1 MPNTRTYYRS
11 FAGGEISPDMFGRID
26 DTKFQTGLAR
36 MKNFIAMPQ
45 GSAEN
50 RPGTEYVNEVKDSTK
65 KTRLIPFSYSTTQT
79 MVIEMG
85 NGYMRFHTN
94 GATIAPGTL
103 NTYSQT
109 NTVFA
114 VNTTTNYITRVGGSS
129 YANGTPIQIASTGTL
144 PSPLVAATTYYVI
157 NSDGTVFQLSLTLN
171 GSAIDITTAGTGTI
185 TTNRVYQRGDLV
197 RSTFPTA
204 NYYCL
209 ATSVGNAPPN
219 ATYWQAMPSG
229 ILEIPTPYAEADLF
243 DIHYVQSNDV
253 LTLVHPNYAPQEF
266 RRYSSIDWRLET
278 ISFGATVAT
287 PTGVAVT
294 ANRGTGVNITNI
306 TISALGAQ
314 GVFTLS
320 NDAKNKQLAEGDSIY
335 ITGVVGMTQLND
347 QYYIIDTFPTA
358 STMKLVYYQTGTF
371 VDTHTFTAYTSGG
384 LVQAMTPAADI
395 TNYYVVTAL
404 NPDHQQESV
413 QSAVVS
419 VTNNLNVQGAYN
431 TISWTA
437 VSGVLRYNVYKRQ
450 NGLYGYIGQTSSTS
464 FVDDNIAPDLSITP
478 SIYDT
483 VFSSAGNY
491 PGAVSYFEQRK
502 AFAGT
507 TNEPQTLWMTRSPT
521 ENDMSYSI
529 PTQDDDRIKVEV
541 AVREAS
547 TIRHIVPLTQMLML
561 TNSSELRVS
570 PINSDV
576 ITPST
581 ISVRPQSY
589 IGANNVQPEIV
600 NNIVVYCAERGGHVR
615 ELGYSWQSQGFITGD
630 LSLRATHL
638 FDNLTL
644 SDMCYAKSPQPILW
658 FISSSGY
665 MLGLTYVPEQQLGA
679 WHWHETDGTFE
690 SLTAVAEGD
699 EDRVYVVVKRT
710 INGSTKRYIERLA
723 SRRVVD
729 LEDCI
734 FVDSAL
740 TYDGINANSAN
751 VLTVSGGTN
760 WDSSEVLTI
769 TKGVGG
775 TVDFFDYPAQT
786 NAGDCIVFTDSDGN
800 KYRFTIIATS
810 NSNTATVR
818 VDKTLPVSLRNVGI
832 NEFEF
837 ARRDLSGLSHLE
849 GKTVSILADG
859 AVMPE
864 QVVTSGSIS
873 LQRAA
878 TKIIVG
884 LPYESDLQTLP
895 MTLNV
900 DGFGQGR
907 TKNVNKAWLRVFK
920 SSGIFVGPD
929 ADHLVEYKQR
939 TTEPYG
945 SPPSLKSD
953 ELLVV
958 MTPSW
963 GAGGQVYI
971 RQADP
976 LPLTLVGLTLEVSI
990 GG

>member
-1 MPNTRTYYRS
+1 
-11 FAGGEISPDMFGRID
+11 
-26 DTKFQTGLAR
+26 
-36 MKNFIAMPQ
+36 
-45 GSAEN
+45 
-50 RPGTEYVNEVKDSTK
+50 
-65 KTRLIPFSYSTTQT
+65 
-79 MVIEMG
+79 
-85 NGYMRFHTN
+85 
-94 GATIAPGTL
+94 
-103 NTYSQT
+103 
-109 NTVFA
+109 
-114 VNTTTNYITRVGGSS
+114 
-129 YANGTPIQIASTGTL
+129 
-144 PSPLVAATTYYVI
+144 
-157 NSDGTVFQLSLTLN
+157 
-171 GSAIDITTAGTGTI
+171 
-185 TTNRVYQRGDLV
+185 
-197 RSTFPTA
+197 
-204 NYYCL
+204 
-209 ATSVGNAPPN
+209 
-219 ATYWQAMPSG
+219 MPSG
-229 ILEIPTPYAEADLF
+229 FYEIPTPYAEADLF
-243 DIHYVQSNDV
+243 DIHYVQSADV
-253 LTLVHPNYAPQEF
+253 MTLVHPNYAPRELQ
-266 RRYSSIDWRLET
+266 RYGATNWQLGV

-335 ITGVVGMTQLND
+335 ITGVVGMTQVND
-347 QYYIIDTFPTA
+347 QYYIIDTFPSA

-413 QSAVVS
+413 QSAIVS
-419 VTNNLNVQGAYN
+419 ATNNLNVQGAYN
-431 TISWTA
+431 TINWTA
-437 VSGVLRYNVYKRQ
+437 VSEVLRYNVYKRQ

-600 NNIVVYCAERGGHVR
+600 NNVVVYCAERGGHVR

-630 LSLRATHL
+630 LSLRSTHL
-638 FDNLTL
+638 FDNLEL

-690 SLTAVAEGD
+690 SCTAVAEGD

-710 INGSTKRYIERLA
+710 INGSTKRYVERLA
-723 SRRVVD
+723 SRQVD
-729 LEDCI
+729 ALDDCI

-740 TYDGINANSAN
+740 TYNGTNITSET
-751 VLTVSGGTN
+751 VTVSGGTA
-760 WDSSEVLTI
+760 WDSTEVLTI
-769 TKGVGG
+769 TASSSLFVWPGTTDVGDAI
-775 TVDFFDYPAQT
+775 VLT
-786 NAGDCIVFTDSDGN
+786 NANGV
-800 KYRFTIIATS
+800 KYRLTIIATS
-810 NSNTATVR
+810 STTVATARVDKLIPVALRNTAT
-818 VDKTLPVSLRNVGI
+818 TNWS
-832 NEFEF
+832 F
-837 ARRDLSGLSHLE
+837 ARKDLGGLSHLE

-859 AVMPE
+859 AVMPQ
-864 QVVTSGSIS
+864 QVVTSNAIS

-907 TKNVNKAWLRVFK
+907 MKNVNKAWLRVYK

-958 MTPSW
+958 MTPSL

-971 RQADP
+971 RQSDP

>member
-45 GSAEN
+45 GSADN

-85 NGYMRFHTN
+85 DGYMRFHTN

-129 YANGTPIQIASTGTL
+129 YANETPIQIASTGTL

-185 TTNRVYQRGDLV
+185 TMNRVYQRGDLI
-197 RSTFPTA
+197 RSSFPTA

-219 ATYWQAMPSG
+219 ATYWQAMPTG

-253 LTLVHPNYAPQEF
+253 LTLVHPNYAPREF

-278 ISFGATVAT
+278 ISFGATIDT

-294 ANRGTGVNITNI
+294 ANRGTGVNIVGI
-306 TISALGAQ
+306 SISALGGQ
-314 GVFTLS
+314 GEFELA
-320 NDAKNKQLAEGDSIY
+320 NDAENKQLAKGDSIY
-335 ITGVVGMTQLND
+335 ITGVVGMTEVND
-347 QYYIIDTFPTA
+347 KYYIVDSWPT
-358 STMKLVYYQTGTF
+358 TKKMKLVYYQTGTL

-419 VTNNLNVQGAYN
+419 ATNNLNVQGAYN

-483 VFSSAGNY
+483 VFNSAGNY

-529 PTQDDDRIKVEV
+529 PIQDDDRIKVEV

-630 LSLRATHL
+630 LSLRSTHL

-665 MLGLTYVPEQQLGA
+665 ILGLTYVPEQQIGA

-690 SLTAVAEGD
+690 SCTAVAEGD

-710 INGSTKRYIERLA
+710 INGSMKRYVERLA

-740 TYDGINANSAN
+740 TYDGINADSAN

-760 WDSSEVLTI
+760 WDSSEVLTM
-769 TKGVGG
+769 TKGAGG
-775 TVDFFDYPAQT
+775 AINFFDYPEQT

-859 AVMPE
+859 AVMPQ
-864 QVVTSGSIS
+864 QVVTSGAIS

-939 TTEPYG
+939 TTELYG

>member
-45 GSAEN
+45 GSADN

-85 NGYMRFHTN
+85 DGYMRFHTN
-94 GATIAPGTL
+94 GGTLRPGT
-103 NTYSQT
+103 TPSYSTTKTISSVDTGT
-109 NTVFA
+109 NTF
-114 VNTTTNYITRVGGSS
+114 TSS
-129 YANGTPIQIASTGTL
+129 NHGYANGTQVQIASSSTL
-144 PSPLVAATTYYVI
+144 PAPLVAATTYYVV
-157 NSDGTVFQLSLTLN
+157 NATSGTYQLSLSSS
-171 GSAIDITTAGTGTI
+171 GSAIDITTAGSGTI
-185 TTNRVYQRGDLV
+185 TTERVYVLGDYV
-197 RSTFPTA
+197 
-204 NYYCL
+204 YYPGLYHCYCI
-209 ATSVGNAPPN
+209 ATSVGNIPTNTAYWYEMPN
-219 ATYWQAMPSG
+219 SIY
-229 ILEIPTPYAEADLF
+229 EIPTPYAEADLF
-243 DIHYVQSNDV
+243 DIHYVQSADV
-253 LTLVHPNYAPQEF
+253 MTLVHPNYAPRELQ
-266 RRYSSIDWRLET
+266 RYGTGNWRLLP
-278 ISFGATVAT
+278 ISFGATIDT

-294 ANRGTGVNITNI
+294 ANRGTGVNIVGI
-306 TISALGAQ
+306 SISALGGQ
-314 GVFTLS
+314 GEFELA
-320 NDAKNKQLAEGDSIY
+320 NDAENKQLAKGDSIY
-335 ITGVVGMTQLND
+335 ITGVVGMTQVND
-347 QYYIIDTFPTA
+347 QYYIIDSWPT
-358 STMKLVYYQTGTF
+358 TKKMKLVYYQTGTL

-404 NPDHQQESV
+404 NSDHQQESV

-483 VFSSAGNY
+483 VFNSAGNY

-630 LSLRATHL
+630 LSLRSTHL

-665 MLGLTYVPEQQLGA
+665 MLGLTYVPEQQIGA

-710 INGSTKRYIERLA
+710 INGNTKRYIERLA

-740 TYDGINANSAN
+740 TYDGTNTEIET
-751 VLTVSGGTN
+751 VTVSGGTA
-760 WDSSEVLTI
+760 WDSTEVLTI
-769 TKGVGG
+769 TLNASTAVL
-775 TVDFFDYPAQT
+775 FDYPAQT
-786 NAGDCIVFTDSDGN
+786 NVGDCIVITDANGV
-800 KYRFTIIATS
+800 KYRLTIVATS
-810 NSNTATVR
+810 STTVATARVDKLIPVALRNTAT
-818 VDKTLPVSLRNVGI
+818 TSWS
-832 NEFEF
+832 F
-837 ARRDLSGLSHLE
+837 ALQDLGGLSHLE

-859 AVMPE
+859 AVMPQ
-864 QVVTSGSIS
+864 QVVTSGAIS

-939 TTEPYG
+939 TTELYG

>member
-1 MPNTRTYYRS
+1 
-11 FAGGEISPDMFGRID
+11 MFGRID
-26 DTKFQTGLAR
+26 DTKFQTGVAR

-45 GSAEN
+45 GAADN
-50 RPGTEYVNEVKDSTK
+50 RPGTEFVKEIKDSTK
-65 KTRLIPFSYSTTQT
+65 KTRLIPFTYSTTQT
-79 MVIEMG
+79 MVLELG
-85 NGYMRFHTN
+85 EYYMRFHTN
-94 GATIAPGTL
+94 GATLAPGSAGIWNSVSAYVVGNL
-103 NTYSQT
+103 VSDGGVKYQCIQANTNKTPASQPT
-109 NTVFA
+109 YWYPLPTGI
-114 VNTTTNYITRVGGSS
+114 Y
-129 YANGTPIQIASTGTL
+129 QIA
-144 PSPLVAATTYYVI
+144 
-157 NSDGTVFQLSLTLN
+157 
-171 GSAIDITTAGTGTI
+171 
-185 TTNRVYQRGDLV
+185 
-197 RSTFPTA
+197 
-204 NYYCL
+204 
-209 ATSVGNAPPN
+209 
-219 ATYWQAMPSG
+219 
-229 ILEIPTPYAEADLF
+229 TPYAEADLF
-243 DIHYVQSNDV
+243 DIHYVQSADV
-253 LTLVHPNYAPQEF
+253 MTLVHPNYAPREL
-266 RRYSSIDWRLET
+266 RRYGATDWRLET
-278 ISFGATVAT
+278 ISFGSAILAPGAPTVTAFRGQSQNITAISTASPAVLEVPVKPLFAEQSTVFITGCTGTGTFSLPDGFYTVTHTGT
-287 PTGVAVT
+287 PSNGFKIADYNTGVAY
-294 ANRGTGVNITNI
+294 NN
-306 TISALGAQ
+306 
-314 GVFTLS
+314 
-320 NDAKNKQLAEGDSIY
+320 
-335 ITGVVGMTQLND
+335 
-347 QYYIIDTFPTA
+347 
-358 STMKLVYYQTGTF
+358 TGTYTGSGSVQESSRVYD
-371 VDTHTFTAYTSGG
+371 VD
-384 LVQAMTPAADI
+384 
-395 TNYYVVTAL
+395 NYYVVTSL
-404 NPDHQQESV
+404 NDTNAESAA
-413 QSAVVS
+413 SSSGHVV
-419 VTNNLNVQGAYN
+419 NNLTVTGAYN
-431 TISWTA
+431 TITWSA
-437 VSGVLRYNVYKRQ
+437 VTGATRYNVYKRL
-450 NGLYGYIGQTSSTS
+450 NGLYGYIGQTSALT
-464 FVDDNIAPDLSITP
+464 FTDDNIAPDLSITP
-478 SIYDT
+478 SIYDS
-483 VFSSAGNY
+483 VFASSGNY
-491 PGAVSYFEQRK
+491 PSAVSYFEQRK

-507 TNEPQTLWMTRSPT
+507 TNEPQTLWMTRSAT

-529 PTQDDDRIKVEV
+529 PIQDDDRIKIEV

-600 NNIVVYCAERGGHVR
+600 NNVVVYCADRGGHVR

-630 LSLRATHL
+630 LSLRSTHL

-690 SLTAVAEGD
+690 SCTAVAEGN

-710 INGSTKRYIERLA
+710 INGSTKRYVERLA
-723 SRRVVD
+723 SRQVD
-729 LEDCI
+729 ALEDCI

-740 TYDGINANSAN
+740 TYNGTNTTSET
-751 VLTVSGGTN
+751 VTVSGGTA
-760 WDSSEVLTI
+760 WDSTEVLTI
-769 TKGVGG
+769 TLGVSID
-775 TVDFFDYPAQT
+775 VSFAYPAQT
-786 NAGDCIVFTDSDGN
+786 DVGDCIVITDSNGV
-800 KYRFTIIATS
+800 KYRLTIIATS
-810 NSNTATVR
+810 STTVATAR
-818 VDKTLPVSLRNVGI
+818 VDKTIPVALRNAATT
-832 NEFEF
+832 NWSF
-837 ARRDLSGLSHLE
+837 ARKDLGGLSHIE

-859 AVMPE
+859 AVMPQ
-864 QVVTSGSIS
+864 QVVTSGAIS

-907 TKNVNKAWLRVFK
+907 MKNVNKAWLRVYK

-939 TTEPYG
+939 STEPYG

-953 ELLVV
+953 EVLVV

-971 RQADP
+971 RQSDP

>member
-26 DTKFQTGLAR
+26 DTKFQTGVAR

-45 GSAEN
+45 GAADN
-50 RPGTEYVNEVKDSTK
+50 RPGTEFVKEVKDSTK
-65 KTRLIPFSYSTTQT
+65 KTRLIPFTYSTTQT
-79 MVIEMG
+79 MVLELG
-85 NGYMRFHTN
+85 EYYMRFHTN
-94 GATIAPGTL
+94 GGTL
-103 NTYSQT
+103 NTGFIGFWS
-109 NTVFA
+109 
-114 VNTTTNYITRVGGSS
+114 
-129 YANGTPIQIASTGTL
+129 
-144 PSPLVAATTYYVI
+144 
-157 NSDGTVFQLSLTLN
+157 SLTAYFL
-171 GSAIDITTAGTGTI
+171 
-185 TTNRVYQRGDLV
+185 GDLV
-197 RSTFPTA
+197 ITGGVKYQCIQA
-204 NYYCL
+204 NTNKTP
-209 ATSVGNAPPN
+209 ATEP
-219 ATYWQAMPSG
+219 TYWYPIPSG
-229 ILEIPTPYAEADLF
+229 VYQIATPYAEADLF
-243 DIHYVQSNDV
+243 DIHYVQSADV
-253 LTLVHPNYAPQEF
+253 MTLVHPNYPPAEL
-266 RRYSSIDWRLET
+266 RRYGATNWRLET
-278 ISFGATVAT
+278 ISFGSAIAAPGAPTVTAFRGQSQNITTISTASPAVLEVPVKPLFAEQSTVFITGCTGVPGFSLPDGFYTVTHTGT
-287 PTGVAVT
+287 PSNGFKIADYNTGVAYNNAYAYT
-294 ANRGTGVNITNI
+294 ANSGSVQESSR
-306 TISALGAQ
+306 
-314 GVFTLS
+314 
-320 NDAKNKQLAEGDSIY
+320 
-335 ITGVVGMTQLND
+335 
-347 QYYIIDTFPTA
+347 
-358 STMKLVYYQTGTF
+358 VYD
-371 VDTHTFTAYTSGG
+371 VD
-384 LVQAMTPAADI
+384 
-395 TNYYVVTAL
+395 NYYVVTSL
-404 NPDHQQESV
+404 NDTNAESAA
-413 QSAVVS
+413 SSSGHVV
-419 VTNNLNVQGAYN
+419 NNLTVTGAYN
-431 TISWTA
+431 TITWSA
-437 VSGVLRYNVYKRQ
+437 VTGATRYNVYKRL
-450 NGLYGYIGQTSSTS
+450 NGLYGYIGQTSALT
-464 FVDDNIAPDLSITP
+464 FTDDNIAPDLSITP
-478 SIYDT
+478 SIYDS
-483 VFSSAGNY
+483 VFASSGNY

-507 TNEPQTLWMTRSPT
+507 TNEPQTLWMTRSAT

-529 PTQDDDRIKVEV
+529 PIQDDDRIKIEV

-600 NNIVVYCAERGGHVR
+600 NNVVVYCADRGGHVR

-665 MLGLTYVPEQQLGA
+665 MLGLTYVPEQQLGS

-690 SLTAVAEGD
+690 SCTAVAEGD

-710 INGSTKRYIERLA
+710 INGSTKRYVERLA
-723 SRRVVD
+723 SRQVD
-729 LEDCI
+729 ALEDCI

-740 TYDGINANSAN
+740 TYDGVNTNELN
-751 VLTVSGGTN
+751 YLTVSGGTN
-760 WDSSEVLTI
+760 WDSSEVLTMTQAASGFPI
-769 TKGVGG
+769 FTYPG
-775 TVDFFDYPAQT
+775 TTDV
-786 NAGDCIVFTDSDGN
+786 GDCIVFTDSDGN
-800 KYRFTIIATS
+800 KYRFTIISVTAAD
-810 NSNTATVR
+810 TATVR
-818 VDKTLPVSLRNVGI
+818 VDKTVPVSLRNVPV

-837 ARRDLSGLSHLE
+837 ARKDLAGLSHLE

-859 AVMPE
+859 AVMPQ
-864 QVVTSGSIS
+864 QVVTSGAIS

-878 TKIIVG
+878 TKIIAG

-907 TKNVNKAWLRVFK
+907 MKNVNKAWLRVYK

-971 RQADP
+971 RQSDP

>member
-1 MPNTRTYYRS
+1 MAQTRTYTRS
-11 FAGGEISPDMFGRID
+11 FAGGEVSPEMWGRID
-26 DTKFQTGLAR
+26 DAKLQ
-36 MKNFIAMPQ
+36 NFVALPQ
-45 GSAEN
+45 GPAEN
-50 RPGTEYVNEVKDSTK
+50 RPGTAFVREVKDSTK
-65 KTRLIPFSYSTTQT
+65 RTRLIPFTFSTTQT
-79 MVIEMG
+79 MVLEMG
-85 NGYMRFHTN
+85 AGYFRFHTQ
-94 GATIAPGTL
+94 GATIGPGTPAA
-103 NTYSQT
+103 YST
-109 NTVFA
+109 TKTISA
-114 VNTTTNYITRVGGSS
+114 VNTGTETFTSNTHG
-129 YANGTPIQIASTGTL
+129 YANGTPVQVSATTTL
-144 PSPLVAATTYYVI
+144 PAPLVAATTYYVI
-157 NSDGTVFQLSLTLN
+157 NAAANTYQLSLTAT
-171 GSAIDITTAGTGTI
+171 GSAIDITTAGSGTI
-185 TTNRVYQRGDLV
+185 TTNRVYSVGNLV
-197 RSTFPTA
+197 SSGGV
-204 NYYCL
+204 NYYCI
-209 ATSVGNAPPN
+209 ASTAGNTPPSP
-219 ATYWQAMPSG
+219 TYWYAMPAG
-229 ILEIPTPYAEADLF
+229 IYEIPNPYAEADLF
-243 DIHYVQSNDV
+243 DIHYVQSADV
-253 LTLVHPNYAPQEF
+253 MTLVHPNYAPREL
-266 RRYSSIDWRLET
+266 RRYGATDWRLEV
-278 ISFGATVAT
+278 ISFGATIAT

-294 ANRGTGVNITNI
+294 ANRGTGINIVGI
-306 TISALGAQ
+306 SISASGGQ
-314 GVFTLS
+314 GEFELA

-335 ITGVVGMTQLND
+335 ITGVVGMTEVND
-347 QYYIIDTFPTA
+347 KYYIIDSWPT
-358 STMKLVYYQTGTF
+358 TKKMKLVYYQTGTY

-395 TNYYVVTAL
+395 TNYYVITAL
-404 NPDHQQESV
+404 NPDHQQESA

-419 VTNNLNVQGAYN
+419 TTNNLNVQGAYN
-431 TISWTA
+431 TITWTA

-483 VFSSAGNY
+483 VFTGTGNY

-529 PTQDDDRIKVEV
+529 PTQDDDRIKIEV

-589 IGANNVQPEIV
+589 IGANNVQPEVV
-600 NNIVVYCAERGGHVR
+600 NNIVVYCADRGGHVR
-615 ELGYSWQSQGFITGD
+615 ELGYSFQSQGFITGD
-630 LSLRATHL
+630 LSLRSTHL

-690 SLTAVAEGD
+690 SCTAIAEGD

-710 INGSTKRYIERLA
+710 INGSTKRYVERLA
-723 SRRVVD
+723 SRQVD
-729 LEDCI
+729 ALEDCI

-740 TYDGINANSAN
+740 TYDGINATSET
-751 VLTVSGGTN
+751 VTVSGGTA

-769 TKGVGG
+769 TLGVSFN
-775 TVDFFDYPAQT
+775 VLFAYPAQT
-786 NAGDCIVFTDSDGN
+786 DAGDCIVITDANGV
-800 KYRFTIIATS
+800 KYRLTIIATS
-810 NSNTATVR
+810 STTMATAR
-818 VDKTLPVSLRNVGI
+818 VDKTIPVALRNVATT
-832 NEFEF
+832 NWSF
-837 ARRDLSGLSHLE
+837 ARKDFGGLSHLE

-859 AVMPE
+859 AVMPQ
-864 QVVTSGSIS
+864 QVVTSGAIS

-907 TKNVNKAWLRVFK
+907 MKNVNKAWLRVYK

-971 RQADP
+971 RQSDP

>member
-26 DTKFQTGLAR
+26 DTKFQTGVAR

-45 GSAEN
+45 GAADN
-50 RPGTEYVNEVKDSTK
+50 RPGTEFVKEVKDSTK
-65 KTRLIPFSYSTTQT
+65 KTRLIPFTYSTMQT
-79 MVIEMG
+79 MVLELG
-85 NGYMRFHTN
+85 EYYMRFHTD
-94 GATIAPGTL
+94 GGTL
-103 NTYSQT
+103 NTGFIGFWNSVT
-109 NTVFA
+109 A
-114 VNTTTNYITRVGGSS
+114 
-129 YANGTPIQIASTGTL
+129 
-144 PSPLVAATTYYVI
+144 YV
-157 NSDGTVFQLSLTLN
+157 L
-171 GSAIDITTAGTGTI
+171 
-185 TTNRVYQRGDLV
+185 GDLV
-197 RSTFPTA
+197 STGGVKYQCIQA
-204 NYYCL
+204 NTNKTP
-209 ATSVGNAPPN
+209 ATEP
-219 ATYWQAMPSG
+219 TYWYPIPSG
-229 ILEIPTPYAEADLF
+229 VYQIATPYAEADLF
-243 DIHYVQSNDV
+243 DIHYVQSADV
-253 LTLVHPNYAPQEF
+253 MTLVHPNYAPREL
-266 RRYSSIDWRLET
+266 RRYAATDWRLEV
-278 ISFGATVAT
+278 ISFGATIGT
-287 PTGVAVT
+287 PTSVAVT
-294 ANRGTGVNITNI
+294 ANRGTGINITNI
-306 TISALGAQ
+306 TKANP
-314 GVFTLS
+314 GVFTLA
-320 NDAKNKQLAEGDSIY
+320 NDVKNKQLREGDSIY
-335 ITGVVGMTQLND
+335 ITGVVGMTQVND
-347 QYYIIDTFPTA
+347 RYYIVDTMPTN
-358 STMKLVYYQTGTF
+358 STMRLVDYQTA
-371 VDTHTFTAYTSGG
+371 VALDTSSYSAYTSGG
-384 LVQAMTPAADI
+384 LVQVMTPAADI

-413 QSAVVS
+413 ESAVVS

-437 VSGVLRYNVYKRQ
+437 VSGVLRYNIYKRQ

-600 NNIVVYCAERGGHVR
+600 NNVVVYCADRGGHVR

-630 LSLRATHL
+630 LSLRSTHL
-638 FDNLTL
+638 FDNLEL

-690 SLTAVAEGD
+690 SCTAVAEGD

-710 INGSTKRYIERLA
+710 INGSTKRYVERLA
-723 SRRVVD
+723 SRQINA

-740 TYDGINANSAN
+740 TYSGTNTTSET
-751 VLTVSGGTN
+751 VTVSGGTA
-760 WDSSEVLTI
+760 WDSTEVLTI
-769 TKGVGG
+769 TLGVSID
-775 TVDFFDYPAQT
+775 VSFAYPAQT
-786 NAGDCIVFTDSDGN
+786 DVGDCIVITDTNGV
-800 KYRFTIIATS
+800 KYRLTIIATS
-810 NSNTATVR
+810 STTVATARVDKLIPVALRNTAT
-818 VDKTLPVSLRNVGI
+818 TNWS
-832 NEFEF
+832 F
-837 ARRDLSGLSHLE
+837 ARKDLGGLSHLE

-859 AVMPE
+859 AVMPQ

-907 TKNVNKAWLRVFK
+907 MKNVNKAWLRVYK

-945 SPPSLKSD
+945 SPPSIKSD

-971 RQADP
+971 RQSDP

>member
-26 DTKFQTGLAR
+26 DSKFQTGLAR

-45 GSAEN
+45 GSADN

-85 NGYMRFHTN
+85 DGYMRFHTN
-94 GATIAPGTL
+94 GGVLTTQGTTIGIWSSGT
-103 NTYSQT
+103 TYSLGQLVRY
-109 NTVFA
+109 NTVR
-114 VNTTTNYITRVGGSS
+114 YQC
-129 YANGTPIQIASTGTL
+129 IQAGINHQ
-144 PSPLVAATTYYVI
+144 PNVSP
-157 NSDGTVFQLSLTLN
+157 
-171 GSAIDITTAGTGTI
+171 
-185 TTNRVYQRGDLV
+185 
-197 RSTFPTA
+197 
-204 NYYCL
+204 
-209 ATSVGNAPPN
+209 
-219 ATYWQAMPSG
+219 TYWYQLPAG
-229 ILEIPTPYAEADLF
+229 VVYEIGSPYAEADLF
-243 DIHYVQSNDV
+243 DIHYVQSGDV
-253 LTLVHPNYAPQEF
+253 MTLVHPNYAPRELQ
-266 RRYSSIDWRLET
+266 RYGAVDWRLET
-278 ISFGATVAT
+278 ISFGATIAT
-287 PTGVAVT
+287 PTAVAVT
-294 ANRGTGVNITNI
+294 ANRGTGFN
-306 TISALGAQ
+306 ISAISQAAQ
-314 GVFTLS
+314 AVVTVV
-320 NDAKNKQLAEGDSIY
+320 NDVKDKQLTKGDSIY
-335 ITGVVGMTQLND
+335 ITGVIGMTQINNR
-347 QYYIIDTFPTA
+347 YYVVDTFGG
-358 STMKLVYYQTGTF
+358 STSEIHLIDYQTAEKINSTGY
-371 VDTHTFTAYTSGG
+371 TAYTSGG
-384 LVQAMTPAADI
+384 LVQAMIPTADI
-395 TNYYVVTAL
+395 TNYYVVTAISAD
-404 NPDHQQESV
+404 NQRESAK
-413 QSAVVS
+413 SAEAN

-431 TISWTA
+431 TINWTA
-437 VSGVLRYNVYKRQ
+437 VTGAERYNIYKRQ
-450 NGLYGYIGQTSSTS
+450 NGLYGYVGQATGTS
-464 FVDDNIAPDLSITP
+464 FVDDNIAPDMSITP
-478 SIYDT
+478 PIYDT
-483 VFSSAGNY
+483 VFASSGNY

-502 AFAGT
+502 TFAGT
-507 TNEPQTLWMTRSPT
+507 INNPQTLWMTRSAT

-541 AVREAS
+541 AAREAS

-589 IGANNVQPEIV
+589 IGANNVQPEVV
-600 NNIVVYCAERGGHVR
+600 NNIVVYCADRGGHVR
-615 ELGYSWQSQGFITGD
+615 ELGYSFQSQGFITGD

-638 FDNLTL
+638 FDNLSL

-690 SLTAVAEGD
+690 SCTAVAEGD

-710 INGSTKRYIERLA
+710 INGSTKRYVERLA
-723 SRRVVD
+723 SRRVD
-729 LEDCI
+729 ALEDCI

-740 TYDGINANSAN
+740 TYDGTNAEPLN

-760 WDSSEVLTI
+760 WDSSEVLTM
-769 TKGVGG
+769 TKGASG

-810 NSNTATVR
+810 NNATATVR
-818 VDKTLPVSLRNVGI
+818 VDKTVPVSLRNVGV

-837 ARRDLSGLSHLE
+837 ARQDFSGLSHLE

-859 AVMPE
+859 AVMPQ

-878 TKIIVG
+878 TKIVVG

-907 TKNVNKAWLRVFK
+907 MKNVNKAWLRVYK

-953 ELLVV
+953 ELLIV

-971 RQADP
+971 RQSDP

>member
-45 GSAEN
+45 GSADN

-85 NGYMRFHTN
+85 DGYMRFHTN
-94 GATIAPGTL
+94 GGTLQPGT
-103 NTYSQT
+103 TPQYSTTKTISSVDTGT
-109 NTVFA
+109 NTF
-114 VNTTTNYITRVGGSS
+114 TSS
-129 YANGTPIQIASTGTL
+129 NHGYANGTQVQIASSSTL
-144 PSPLVAATTYYVI
+144 PAPLVAATTYYVV
-157 NSDGTVFQLSLTLN
+157 NATSGTYQLSLSSS
-171 GSAIDITTAGTGTI
+171 GSAIDITTAGSGTI
-185 TTNRVYQRGDLV
+185 TTERVYVPGDYV
-197 RSTFPTA
+197 
-204 NYYCL
+204 YYPGLHHCYCI
-209 ATSVGNAPPN
+209 ATSVGNIPTNTAYWYEMPN
-219 ATYWQAMPSG
+219 SIY
-229 ILEIPTPYAEADLF
+229 EIPTPYAEADLF
-243 DIHYVQSNDV
+243 DIHYVQSADV
-253 LTLVHPNYAPQEF
+253 MTLVHPNYAPRELQ
-266 RRYSSIDWRLET
+266 RYGTGNWRLLP
-278 ISFGATVAT
+278 ISFGATIDT
-287 PTGVAVT
+287 PTGVAVA

-306 TISALGAQ
+306 TTSAAGTQA
-314 GVFTLS
+314 VFTLS

-335 ITGVVGMTQLND
+335 ITGVVGMTQVND
-347 QYYIIDTFPTA
+347 KYYIVDVFPTA
-358 STMKLVYYQTGTF
+358 STMKLVYYQTGTL
-371 VDTHTFTAYTSGG
+371 VDTSTFTAYTSGG

-413 QSAVVS
+413 QSSVVS
-419 VTNNLNVQGAYN
+419 ATNNLNVQGAYN

-483 VFSSAGNY
+483 VFNSAGNY

-630 LSLRATHL
+630 LSLRSTHL

-665 MLGLTYVPEQQLGA
+665 MLGLTYVPEQQIGA

-690 SLTAVAEGD
+690 SCTAVAEGD

-740 TYDGINANSAN
+740 TYDGTNTEIET
-751 VLTVSGGTN
+751 VTVSGGTA
-760 WDSSEVLTI
+760 WDSTEVLTI
-769 TKGVGG
+769 TLGASTAVL
-775 TVDFFDYPAQT
+775 FDYPAQT
-786 NAGDCIVFTDSDGN
+786 NVGDCIVITDANGV
-800 KYRFTIIATS
+800 KYRLTIVATS
-810 NSNTATVR
+810 STMVATAR
-818 VDKTLPVSLRNVGI
+818 VDKTIPVALRNTATT
-832 NEFEF
+832 NWSF
-837 ARRDLSGLSHLE
+837 ALQDLSGLSHLE

-859 AVMPE
+859 AVMPQ
-864 QVVTSGSIS
+864 QVVTSGAIS

>member
-26 DTKFQTGLAR
+26 DTKFQTGVAR

-45 GSAEN
+45 GAADN
-50 RPGTEYVNEVKDSTK
+50 RPGTEFVKEVKDSTK
-65 KTRLIPFSYSTTQT
+65 KTRLISFTYSTTQT
-79 MVIEMG
+79 MVLELG
-85 NGYMRFHTN
+85 EYYMRFHTN
-94 GATIAPGTL
+94 GATLAPGSAGIWNSVSAYVVGNL
-103 NTYSQT
+103 VSDGGVKYQCIQANT
-109 NTVFA
+109 NK
-114 VNTTTNYITRVGGSS
+114 
-129 YANGTPIQIASTGTL
+129 TPASEPTYWYPLPTGIYQIA
-144 PSPLVAATTYYVI
+144 
-157 NSDGTVFQLSLTLN
+157 
-171 GSAIDITTAGTGTI
+171 
-185 TTNRVYQRGDLV
+185 
-197 RSTFPTA
+197 
-204 NYYCL
+204 
-209 ATSVGNAPPN
+209 
-219 ATYWQAMPSG
+219 
-229 ILEIPTPYAEADLF
+229 TPYAEADLF
-243 DIHYVQSNDV
+243 DIHYVQSADV
-253 LTLVHPNYAPQEF
+253 MTLVHPNYAPREL
-266 RRYSSIDWRLET
+266 RRYGATDWRLET
-278 ISFGATVAT
+278 ISFGSAITAPGAPTVTAFRGQSQNITAISTASPAVLEVPVKPLFAEQSTVFITGCTGTGTFSLPDGFYTVTHTGT
-287 PTGVAVT
+287 PANSFKIADYNTGVAY
-294 ANRGTGVNITNI
+294 NN
-306 TISALGAQ
+306 
-314 GVFTLS
+314 
-320 NDAKNKQLAEGDSIY
+320 
-335 ITGVVGMTQLND
+335 
-347 QYYIIDTFPTA
+347 
-358 STMKLVYYQTGTF
+358 TGTYTGNGSVQESSRVYD
-371 VDTHTFTAYTSGG
+371 VD
-384 LVQAMTPAADI
+384 
-395 TNYYVVTAL
+395 NYYVVTSL
-404 NPDHQQESV
+404 NDTNAESAA
-413 QSAVVS
+413 SSSGHVV
-419 VTNNLNVQGAYN
+419 NNLTVTGAYN
-431 TISWTA
+431 TITWSA
-437 VSGVLRYNVYKRQ
+437 VTGATRYNVYKRL
-450 NGLYGYIGQTSSTS
+450 NGLYGYIGQTSALT
-464 FVDDNIAPDLSITP
+464 FTDDNIAPDLSITP
-478 SIYDT
+478 SIYDS
-483 VFSSAGNY
+483 VFASSGNY

-507 TNEPQTLWMTRSPT
+507 TNEPQTLWMTQSAT

-529 PTQDDDRIKVEV
+529 PIQDDDRIKIEV

-600 NNIVVYCAERGGHVR
+600 NNVVVYCADRGGHVR

-630 LSLRATHL
+630 LSLRSTHL

-690 SLTAVAEGD
+690 SCTAVAEGD

-710 INGSTKRYIERLA
+710 INGSTKRYVERLA
-723 SRRVVD
+723 SRQVD
-729 LEDCI
+729 ALEDCI

-740 TYDGINANSAN
+740 TYNGINTTSET
-751 VLTVSGGTN
+751 VTVSGGTA
-760 WDSSEVLTI
+760 WDSTEVLTI
-769 TKGVGG
+769 TLGVSID
-775 TVDFFDYPAQT
+775 VSFAYPAQT
-786 NAGDCIVFTDSDGN
+786 DAGDCIVITDSNGV
-800 KYRFTIIATS
+800 KYRLTIIATS
-810 NSNTATVR
+810 STTVATAR
-818 VDKTLPVSLRNVGI
+818 VDKTIPVALRNVATT
-832 NEFEF
+832 NWSF
-837 ARRDLSGLSHLE
+837 ARKDLGGLSHIE

-859 AVMPE
+859 AVMPQ
-864 QVVTSGSIS
+864 QVVTSGAIS

-884 LPYESDLQTLP
+884 LPYQSDLQTLP

-907 TKNVNKAWLRVFK
+907 MKNVNKAWLRVYK

-939 TTEPYG
+939 SAELYG

-953 ELLVV
+953 EVLVV

-971 RQADP
+971 RQSDP

>member
-45 GSAEN
+45 GAADN
-50 RPGTEYVNEVKDSTK
+50 RPGTEFVKEVKDSTK
-65 KTRLIPFSYSTTQT
+65 KTRLISFTYSTTQT
-79 MVIEMG
+79 MVLELG
-85 NGYMRFHTN
+85 EYYMRFHTN
-94 GATIAPGTL
+94 AATLTPGTPSA
-103 NTYSQT
+103 YST
-109 NTVFA
+109 TKTISA
-114 VNTTTNYITRVGGSS
+114 VNTGTETFTSNAHG
-129 YANGTPIQIASTGTL
+129 YANGTPVRVSATTTL
-144 PSPLVAATTYYVI
+144 PAPLVAATTYYVI
-157 NSDGTVFQLSLTLN
+157 NAAANTYQLSLTAT
-171 GSAIDITTAGTGTI
+171 GSAIDITTTGSGTI
-185 TTNRVYQRGDLV
+185 TTNQVYSVGGLV
-197 RSTFPTA
+197 SSGGV
-204 NYYCL
+204 NYYCI
-209 ATSVGNAPPN
+209 ASSVGNAPPN
-219 ATYWQAMPSG
+219 ATYWYSMPSG
-229 ILEIPTPYAEADLF
+229 FYEIPTPYAEADLF
-243 DIHYVQSNDV
+243 DIHYVQSADV
-253 LTLVHPNYAPQEF
+253 MTLVHPNYAPRELQ
-266 RRYSSIDWRLET
+266 RYGATNWQLNV

-335 ITGVVGMTQLND
+335 ITGVVGMTQVND
-347 QYYIIDTFPTA
+347 QYYIIDTFPSA

-419 VTNNLNVQGAYN
+419 ATNNLNVQGAYN
-431 TISWTA
+431 TINWTA

-600 NNIVVYCAERGGHVR
+600 NNVVVYCAERGGHVR

-630 LSLRATHL
+630 LSLRSTHL
-638 FDNLTL
+638 FDNLEL

-690 SLTAVAEGD
+690 SCTAVAEGD

-710 INGSTKRYIERLA
+710 INGSTKRYVERLA
-723 SRRVVD
+723 SRQVD
-729 LEDCI
+729 ALDDCI

-740 TYDGINANSAN
+740 TYNGTNITSET
-751 VLTVSGGTN
+751 VTVSGGTA
-760 WDSSEVLTI
+760 WDSTEVLTI
-769 TKGVGG
+769 TASSSLFVWPGTTDVGDAIVLTDANGV
-775 TVDFFDYPAQT
+775 
-786 NAGDCIVFTDSDGN
+786 
-800 KYRFTIIATS
+800 KYRLTIIATS
-810 NSNTATVR
+810 STTVATARVDKLIPVALRNTAT
-818 VDKTLPVSLRNVGI
+818 TNWS
-832 NEFEF
+832 F
-837 ARRDLSGLSHLE
+837 ARKDLGGLSHLE

-859 AVMPE
+859 AVMPQ

-907 TKNVNKAWLRVFK
+907 MKNVNKAWLRVYK

-971 RQADP
+971 RQSDP

>member
-1 MPNTRTYYRS
+1 MVLEL
-11 FAGGEISPDMFGRID
+11 GE
-26 DTKFQTGLAR
+26 
-36 MKNFIAMPQ
+36 
-45 GSAEN
+45 
-50 RPGTEYVNEVKDSTK
+50 Y
-65 KTRLIPFSYSTTQT
+65 
-79 MVIEMG
+79 
-85 NGYMRFHTN
+85 YMRFHTN
-94 GATIAPGTL
+94 AATLTPGTPSA
-103 NTYSQT
+103 YST
-109 NTVFA
+109 TKTISA
-114 VNTTTNYITRVGGSS
+114 VNTGTETFTSNAHG
-129 YANGTPIQIASTGTL
+129 YANGTPVQVSATTTL
-144 PSPLVAATTYYVI
+144 PAPLVAATTYYVI
-157 NSDGTVFQLSLTLN
+157 NAAANTYQLSLSAT
-171 GSAIDITTAGTGTI
+171 GSAIDITTTGSGTI
-185 TTNRVYQRGDLV
+185 TTNQVYSVGGLV
-197 RSTFPTA
+197 SSGGV
-204 NYYCL
+204 NYYCI
-209 ATSVGNAPPN
+209 ASSVGNAPPN
-219 ATYWQAMPSG
+219 ATYWYPMPSG
-229 ILEIPTPYAEADLF
+229 FYEIPTPYAEADLF
-243 DIHYVQSNDV
+243 DIHYVQSADV
-253 LTLVHPNYAPQEF
+253 MTLVHPNYAPREL
-266 RRYSSIDWRLET
+266 RRYGATDWRLET
-278 ISFGATVAT
+278 ISFGAAIAAPGAPTVTAFRGQSQNITTISTASPAVLEVPVKPLFAEQSTVFITGCTGAAGFSLPDGFYTVTHTGT
-287 PTGVAVT
+287 PANGFKIADYNTGVAYNNAVAYT
-294 ANRGTGVNITNI
+294 ANSGSVQESSR
-306 TISALGAQ
+306 
-314 GVFTLS
+314 
-320 NDAKNKQLAEGDSIY
+320 
-335 ITGVVGMTQLND
+335 
-347 QYYIIDTFPTA
+347 
-358 STMKLVYYQTGTF
+358 VYD
-371 VDTHTFTAYTSGG
+371 VD
-384 LVQAMTPAADI
+384 
-395 TNYYVVTAL
+395 NYYVVTAL
-404 NPDHQQESV
+404 NDTNAES
-413 QSAVVS
+413 QASSSGHVV
-419 VTNNLNVQGAYN
+419 NNLTVTGAYN
-431 TISWTA
+431 TITWSA
-437 VSGVLRYNVYKRQ
+437 VTGATRYNVYKRL
-450 NGLYGYIGQTSSTS
+450 NGLYGYIGQTSALT
-464 FVDDNIAPDLSITP
+464 FTDDNIAPDLSITP
-478 SIYDT
+478 SIYDA
-483 VFSSAGNY
+483 VFASSGNY

-507 TNEPQTLWMTRSPT
+507 TNEPQTLWMTRSAT

-529 PTQDDDRIKVEV
+529 PTQDDDRIKIEV

-600 NNIVVYCAERGGHVR
+600 NNVVVYCAERGGHVR

-630 LSLRATHL
+630 LSLRSTHL
-638 FDNLTL
+638 FDNLEL

-690 SLTAVAEGD
+690 SCTAVAEGD

-710 INGSTKRYIERLA
+710 INGSTKRYVERLA
-723 SRRVVD
+723 SRQVD
-729 LEDCI
+729 ALDDCI

-740 TYDGINANSAN
+740 TYNGTNITSET
-751 VLTVSGGTN
+751 VTVSGGTA
-760 WDSSEVLTI
+760 WDSTEVLTI
-769 TKGVGG
+769 TASSSLFVWPGTTDVGDAIVLTDANGV
-775 TVDFFDYPAQT
+775 
-786 NAGDCIVFTDSDGN
+786 
-800 KYRFTIIATS
+800 KYRLTIIATS
-810 NSNTATVR
+810 STTVATARVDKLIPVALRNTAT
-818 VDKTLPVSLRNVGI
+818 TNWS
-832 NEFEF
+832 F
-837 ARRDLSGLSHLE
+837 ARKDLGGLSHLE

-907 TKNVNKAWLRVFK
+907 TKNVNKAWLRVYK

-953 ELLVV
+953 EVLVV

-971 RQADP
+971 RQSDP

>member
-11 FAGGEISPDMFGRID
+11 FAGGEISPDMFGRVD
-26 DTKFQTGLAR
+26 DTKFQTGVAR

-45 GSAEN
+45 GAADN
-50 RPGTEYVNEVKDSTK
+50 RPGTEFVKEVKDSTK
-65 KTRLIPFSYSTTQT
+65 KTRLIPFTYSTTQT
-79 MVIEMG
+79 MVIELG
-85 NGYMRFHTN
+85 EYYMRFHTN
-94 GATIAPGTL
+94 GGTLTPGTAGIWNSVSAYVL
-103 NTYSQT
+103 GNIVSDGGIKYQCIQANT
-109 NTVFA
+109 NK
-114 VNTTTNYITRVGGSS
+114 
-129 YANGTPIQIASTGTL
+129 TPATEPTYWYPLPTGIYQIA
-144 PSPLVAATTYYVI
+144 
-157 NSDGTVFQLSLTLN
+157 
-171 GSAIDITTAGTGTI
+171 
-185 TTNRVYQRGDLV
+185 
-197 RSTFPTA
+197 
-204 NYYCL
+204 
-209 ATSVGNAPPN
+209 
-219 ATYWQAMPSG
+219 
-229 ILEIPTPYAEADLF
+229 TPYAEADLF
-243 DIHYVQSNDV
+243 DIHYVQSADV
-253 LTLVHPNYAPQEF
+253 MTLVHPNYAPQEL
-266 RRYSSIDWRLET
+266 RRYLANDWRLET
-278 ISFGATVAT
+278 ISFGATIGT

-306 TISALGAQ
+306 TISAAGAQ

-335 ITGVVGMTQLND
+335 ITGVVGMTQVNN
-347 QYYIIDTFPTA
+347 QYYIIDTFPSA

-413 QSAVVS
+413 ESAIVS

-437 VSGVLRYNVYKRQ
+437 VSGVLRYNIYKRQ

-600 NNIVVYCAERGGHVR
+600 NNVVVYCADRGGHVR

-630 LSLRATHL
+630 LSLRSTHL
-638 FDNLTL
+638 FDNLEL
-644 SDMCYAKSPQPILW
+644 SDMCYAKSPQPHLW

-665 MLGLTYVPEQQLGA
+665 MLGLTYVPEQQVGA

-690 SLTAVAEGD
+690 SCTAVAEGD

-710 INGSTKRYIERLA
+710 INGSTKRYVERLA
-723 SRRVVD
+723 SRQINA

-740 TYDGINANSAN
+740 TYSGTNTTSET
-751 VLTVSGGTN
+751 VTVSGGTA
-760 WDSSEVLTI
+760 WDSTEVLTI
-769 TKGVGG
+769 TLGVSID
-775 TVDFFDYPAQT
+775 VSFAYPAQT
-786 NAGDCIVFTDSDGN
+786 DVDDCIVITDANGV
-800 KYRFTIIATS
+800 KYRLTIIATS
-810 NSNTATVR
+810 STTVATAR
-818 VDKTLPVSLRNVGI
+818 VDKTIPVALRNTATT
-832 NEFEF
+832 NWSF
-837 ARRDLSGLSHLE
+837 ARKDLGGLSHLE
-849 GKTVSILADG
+849 GKSVSILADG
-859 AVMPE
+859 AVMPQ
-864 QVVTSGSIS
+864 QVVTSGAIS

-878 TKIIVG
+878 TKIIAG

-907 TKNVNKAWLRVFK
+907 MKNVNKAWLRVYK

-971 RQADP
+971 RQSDP

>member
-26 DTKFQTGLAR
+26 DTKFQTGVAR

-45 GSAEN
+45 GAADN
-50 RPGTEYVNEVKDSTK
+50 RPGTEFVKEVKDSTK
-65 KTRLIPFSYSTTQT
+65 KTRLIPFTYSTTQT
-79 MVIEMG
+79 MVLELG
-85 NGYMRFHTN
+85 EYYMRFHTN
-94 GATIAPGTL
+94 GGTL
-103 NTYSQT
+103 NTG
-109 NTVFA
+109 F
-114 VNTTTNYITRVGGSS
+114 IGFWSS
-129 YANGTPIQIASTGTL
+129 VTA
-144 PSPLVAATTYYVI
+144 YV
-157 NSDGTVFQLSLTLN
+157 L
-171 GSAIDITTAGTGTI
+171 
-185 TTNRVYQRGDLV
+185 GDLV
-197 RSTFPTA
+197 TTGGVKYQCIQA
-204 NYYCL
+204 NTNKTP
-209 ATSVGNAPPN
+209 ATEPN
-219 ATYWQAMPSG
+219 YWYPIPSG
-229 ILEIPTPYAEADLF
+229 VYQIATPYAEADLF
-243 DIHYVQSNDV
+243 DIHYVQSADV
-253 LTLVHPNYAPQEF
+253 MTLVHPNYAPREL
-266 RRYSSIDWRLET
+266 RRYGATDWRLET
-278 ISFGATVAT
+278 ISFGSAIAAPGAPTVTAFRGQSQNIT
-287 PTGVAVT
+287 TISTASPAVLEVPVKPLFAEQSTVFITGCTGTGTFSLPDGFYTVTHTGSPSNGFKIADYNTGVAY
-294 ANRGTGVNITNI
+294 NN
-306 TISALGAQ
+306 
-314 GVFTLS
+314 
-320 NDAKNKQLAEGDSIY
+320 
-335 ITGVVGMTQLND
+335 
-347 QYYIIDTFPTA
+347 
-358 STMKLVYYQTGTF
+358 TGTYTGNGSVQESSRVYD
-371 VDTHTFTAYTSGG
+371 VD
-384 LVQAMTPAADI
+384 
-395 TNYYVVTAL
+395 NYYVVTSL
-404 NPDHQQESV
+404 NDTNAESAA
-413 QSAVVS
+413 SSSGHVV
-419 VTNNLNVQGAYN
+419 NNLTVTGAYN
-431 TISWTA
+431 TITWSA
-437 VSGVLRYNVYKRQ
+437 VTGATRYNVYKRL
-450 NGLYGYIGQTSSTS
+450 NGLYGYIGQTSALT
-464 FVDDNIAPDLSITP
+464 FTDDNIAPDLSITP
-478 SIYDT
+478 SIYDS
-483 VFSSAGNY
+483 VFASSGNY

-507 TNEPQTLWMTRSPT
+507 TNEPQTLWMTRSAT

-529 PTQDDDRIKVEV
+529 PIQDDDRIKIEV

-600 NNIVVYCAERGGHVR
+600 NNVVVYCADRGGHVR

-690 SLTAVAEGD
+690 SCTAVAEGD

-710 INGSTKRYIERLA
+710 INGSTKRYVERLA
-723 SRRVVD
+723 SRQVD
-729 LEDCI
+729 ALEDCI

-740 TYDGINANSAN
+740 TYNGTNTNEANY
-751 VLTVSGGTN
+751 LTVSGGTN
-760 WDSSEVLTI
+760 WDSSEVLTMTQAASGSPI
-769 TKGVGG
+769 FTYPG
-775 TVDFFDYPAQT
+775 TTDV
-786 NAGDCIVFTDSDGN
+786 GDCIVFTDSDGN
-800 KYRFTIIATS
+800 KYRFTIISVTATD
-810 NSNTATVR
+810 TATVR
-818 VDKTLPVSLRNVGI
+818 VDKTVPVSLRNVPV

-837 ARRDLSGLSHLE
+837 ARKDLSGLSHLE

-859 AVMPE
+859 AVMPQ
-864 QVVTSGSIS
+864 QVVTGGAIS

-878 TKIIVG
+878 TKIVAG

-907 TKNVNKAWLRVFK
+907 MKNVNKAWLRVYK

-971 RQADP
+971 RQSDP

>member
-26 DTKFQTGLAR
+26 DSKFQTGLAR

-85 NGYMRFHTN
+85 DGYMRFHTN

-103 NTYSQT
+103 NTYSLT

-114 VNTTTNYITRVGGSS
+114 VNTTTNYITRAGGSS
-129 YANGTPIQIASTGTL
+129 YANETPIQIASTGTL

-157 NSDGTVFQLSLTLN
+157 NSDGTTFQLSLTLN
-171 GSAIDITTAGTGTI
+171 GSAIDLTTAGTGTI
-185 TTNRVYQRGDLV
+185 TMNRVYQRGDLV

-219 ATYWQAMPSG
+219 ATYWQAMPTG

-253 LTLVHPNYAPQEF
+253 LTLVHPNYAPREF
-266 RRYSSIDWRLET
+266 RRYSAIDWRLET
-278 ISFGATVAT
+278 ISFGATIAT

-294 ANRGTGVNITNI
+294 ANRGTGINIVGI
-306 TISALGAQ
+306 SISASGGQ
-314 GVFTLS
+314 GEFELA
-320 NDAKNKQLAEGDSIY
+320 NDAENKQLAKGDSIY
-335 ITGVVGMTQLND
+335 ITGVLGMTQVND
-347 QYYIIDTFPTA
+347 KYYIIDSWPT
-358 STMKLVYYQTGTF
+358 TKKMKLVYYQTGTY

-404 NPDHQQESV
+404 NPDHQQESE
-413 QSAVVS
+413 QSAVAS
-419 VTNNLNVQGAYN
+419 TTNNLNVQGAYN
-431 TISWTA
+431 TITWTA

-483 VFSSAGNY
+483 VFTGTGDY

-589 IGANNVQPEIV
+589 IGANNVQPEVV
-600 NNIVVYCAERGGHVR
+600 NNIVVYCADRGGHVR
-615 ELGYSWQSQGFITGD
+615 ELGYSFQSQGFITGD

-638 FDNLTL
+638 FDNLSL

-690 SLTAVAEGD
+690 SCTAVAEGD
-699 EDRVYVVVKRT
+699 EDRVYVVVRRT
-710 INGSTKRYIERLA
+710 INGSTKRYVERLA
-723 SRRVVD
+723 SRRID
-729 LEDCI
+729 ALEDCI

-740 TYDGINANSAN
+740 TYDGTNATSET
-751 VLTVSGGTN
+751 VTVSGGTA
-760 WDSSEVLTI
+760 WDSTEVLTI
-769 TKGVGG
+769 TLGVSLD
-775 TVDFFDYPAQT
+775 VSFVYPAQT
-786 NAGDCIVFTDSDGN
+786 DVDDCIVITDANGV
-800 KYRFTIIATS
+800 KYRLTIIATS
-810 NSNTATVR
+810 SATVATAR
-818 VDKTLPVSLRNVGI
+818 VDKTIPVALRNVATT
-832 NEFEF
+832 NWSF
-837 ARRDLSGLSHLE
+837 ARKDLGGLSHLE

-859 AVMPE
+859 AVMPQ
-864 QVVTSGSIS
+864 QVVTSGAIS

-907 TKNVNKAWLRVFK
+907 MKNVNKAWLRVYK
-920 SSGIFVGPD
+920 SSGIFIGPD
-929 ADHLVEYKQR
+929 ADYLVEYKQR

-971 RQADP
+971 RQSDP